1 MITKFL
7 TDLITDN
14 IYPGHPSFKSKEEL
28 IDYFGEDIGIDY
40 KDTSKI
46 KDYIFDWEEKHNF
59 TFKERNLID
68 YDLEASYV
76 VYEVVYSL
84 DNKYYKTAY
93 YYSPYDSSDLL
104 YEPYEVEPVE
114 IPTIIIHY
122 VKHK

>member
-28 IDYFGEDIGIDY
+28 IDYFGEDIGVSYSD
-40 KDTSKI
+40 DSKI
-46 KDYIFDWEEKHNF
+46 KDYIENWIEKHNF
-59 TFKERNLID
+59 NFKDHNLID

-76 VYEVVYSL
+76 VLEVIYSL
-84 DNKYYKTAY
+84 DSKYYKTAY
-93 YYSPYDSSDLL
+93 YYSPYDSSNLQ

-114 IPTIIIHY
+114 IPTTIIHY
-122 VKHK
+122 VRHK